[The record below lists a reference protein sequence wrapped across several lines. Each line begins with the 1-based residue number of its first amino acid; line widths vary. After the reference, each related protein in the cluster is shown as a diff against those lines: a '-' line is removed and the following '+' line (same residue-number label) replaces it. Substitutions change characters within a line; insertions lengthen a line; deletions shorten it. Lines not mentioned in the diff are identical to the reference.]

1 MSLAHAILG
10 LLADEPMTG
19 YDLKTVAFDRSVA
32 HFWSADQA
40 QIYRTLDRL
49 AEQGLVEYTLEIQ
62 PDSPNRKVYHPTTA
76 GLAELRRWLAE
87 PQPLPARRDPG
98 LIQLFFGH
106 HLDNRALLA
115 VLEQQLAEHT
125 ARLARYQ
132 AIRERHQGSKAENSR
147 KQVCH
152 RLTLACGLSSEQ
164 ASIDWLEA
172 TIAAVRELPEEPGP
186 GRV

>member
-19 YDLKTVAFDRSVA
+19 YDLKTIAFDRSVA

-62 PDSPNRKVYHPTTA
+62 PDSPNRKVYRPNAA
-76 GLAELRRWLAE
+76 GIDELRRWLAE

-106 HLDNRALLA
+106 HLDNAALLV
-115 VLEQQLAEHT
+115 VLEQQLAEHA

-132 AIRERHQGSKAENSR
+132 AIRVQYPSSKAGNSR

-152 RLTLACGLSSEQ
+152 RLTLTCGLSSEQ
-164 ASIDWLEA
+164 AAIDWLEA
-172 TIAAVRELPEEPGP
+172 TIAAVRELPEETEPGM
-186 GRV
+186 V